1 LRLQANA
8 SIVQASY
15 GIRRATTTSCV
26 VARHGWRT
34 PPSAAK
40 RLRPTG
46 PSSPTNMTIESP
58 VVFVRETADEQNF
71 VVLAI
76 LTGAK

>member
-1 LRLQANA
+1 
-8 SIVQASY
+8 
-15 GIRRATTTSCV
+15 
-26 VARHGWRT
+26 
-34 PPSAAK
+34 
-40 RLRPTG
+40 
-46 PSSPTNMTIESP
+46 MTIESP